1 MIISVCMATYN
12 GALFIKEQ
20 LNTILRQTRQPD
32 EVIICD
38 DCSQD
43 NTVQIVQSFIEENH
57 LETSWKLIQ
66 NHENKGY
73 PGNFYYAMS
82 LCEGDVIFL
91 SDQDDI
97 WNEEKIEKMCVLL
110 EERADISVLSCS
122 FGLIDAKGQRI
133 QTVMH
138 SGGRGKD
145 ELRCIPLQQVFY
157 KYEWPGMV
165 LAFRREWYFQWAC
178 RMDTDCKVPHDF
190 LLCVKASEEG
200 GLWQMEEMLAYQRRH
215 DNNVGLEEHRIH
227 KLLNKPRKLQEIE
240 SYIRHLEGLYQ
251 ADLPGTKEGKEILN
265 QKMEAMRGRLTALQ
279 SCKIRQVLANAWMY
293 RQEVRFATMVCDV
306 LIVRG
311 K

>member
-1 MIISVCMATYN
+1 MKISVCMATYN
-12 GALFIKEQ
+12 GALFIEEQ
-20 LNTILRQTRQPD
+20 LNTILHQTRQPD

-97 WNEEKIEKMCVLL
+97 WNEEKIEKMCALL
-110 EERADISVLSCS
+110 EERTDISVLSCS
-122 FGLIDAKGQRI
+122 FGLIDAEGKRI

-138 SGGRGKD
+138 SDRRWKD
-145 ELRCIPLQQVFY
+145 KLCPISLQQVFY
-157 KYEWPGMV
+157 KYEWPGMALV
-165 LAFRREWYFQWAC
+165 FRREWYSQWAC
-178 RMDTDCKVPHDF
+178 QLDTDCKVPHDF
-190 LLCVKASEEG
+190 LLCAKASEEG
-200 GLWQMEEMLAYQRRH
+200 GLWQMTEVLAYQRRH

-227 KLLNKPRKLQEIE
+227 KLLNKPRKLHEIE
-240 SYIRHLEGLYQ
+240 RYIYHLECLNQ
-251 ADLPGTKEGKEILN
+251 NNVLWTKEGKETLN
-265 QKMEAMRGRLTALQ
+265 KKMEAMRGRLAALQ

-306 LIVRG
+306 LIVR